1 MGENATQGIAVGL
14 FLLAF
19 TFLSAGL
26 FTGGNILLL
35 LVFGAALL
43 ASISLFVK
51 AKPWEHKE

>member
-1 MGENATQGIAVGL
+1 L